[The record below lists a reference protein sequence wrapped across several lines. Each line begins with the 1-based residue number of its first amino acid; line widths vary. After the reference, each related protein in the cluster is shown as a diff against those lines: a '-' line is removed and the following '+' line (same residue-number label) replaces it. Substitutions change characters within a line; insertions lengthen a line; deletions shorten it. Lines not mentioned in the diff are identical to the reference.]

1 MLDKIWR
8 QFGRLHISSSM
19 SQYALKT
26 SLKQIFNIRFGH
38 LIILI
43 SPNYHHSYS
52 VTIRKCTRLN
62 ATPPNRLSI
71 TKPASQESILKD
83 MQIYPK
89 IYGGGRADC
98 THSDKREHVTTQIE
112 IHKW

>member
-1 MLDKIWR
+1 MAKGSKKDFVSTSPIVISEIEQKNFLNSIEIAENIVYRCLDQNMLDKIWR

-43 SPNYHHSYS
+43 SPNYNY
-52 VTIRKCTRLN
+52 
-62 ATPPNRLSI
+62 TPTNPN
-71 TKPASQESILKD
+71 
-83 MQIYPK
+83 
-89 IYGGGRADC
+89 
-98 THSDKREHVTTQIE
+98 
-112 IHKW
+112 